1 MTVTAYSGPAGTGKT
16 HCLME
21 QVKGEVRT
29 RPLEANERVLAL
41 TFMHGSRRRLDS
53 RLREIAEIK
62 GRHRA
67 ITLDSLAWRLCKR
80 WRTLA
85 ASLSVQIPSEA
96 DFDATCALAAVLLSR
111 PDVASWV
118 RSSYPIVIVD
128 EAQDLTEPRSEMV
141 RHLAASCHVLL
152 AFDEFQCLNP
162 TMSSMPVES
171 WLFASCEP
179 KILEEC
185 HRTDDAEL
193 LAAARALRK
202 GGAPKKEGRR
212 FKVVETPSK
221 HLAAAYLAN
230 FIAWRRGGNVAV
242 LTPSRKGVFV
252 DAIVELV
259 RTRKLGKQRNGPYLI
274 EWEVPAQAEADRL
287 SALTTLPGQC
297 SPSEALELLAPN
309 SQEPAV
315 RTVVDWV
322 RGRAALG
329 IDVLTGDQIRSR
341 INRTITESRHFGTQ
355 TTRKYGAMTIQQAK
369 NREFDHV
376 AVVWPYT
383 VPKND
388 DQRRRLLYNAITRAR
403 RSCLVMVQSTKLLE
417 EAPFSG

>member
-1 MTVTAYSGPAGTGKT
+1 
-16 HCLME
+16 
-21 QVKGEVRT
+21 
-29 RPLEANERVLAL
+29 
-41 TFMHGSRRRLDS
+41 
-53 RLREIAEIK
+53 
-62 GRHRA
+62 
-67 ITLDSLAWRLCKR
+67 
-80 WRTLA
+80 
-85 ASLSVQIPSEA
+85 
-96 DFDATCALAAVLLSR
+96 
-111 PDVASWV
+111 
-118 RSSYPIVIVD
+118 
-128 EAQDLTEPRSEMV
+128 MV

-171 WLFASCEP
+171 WLLASCEP
-179 KILEEC
+179 KMLEEC

-193 LAAARALRK
+193 LAAAGALRK
-202 GGAPKKEGRR
+202 GGAPKREGRR

-221 HLAAAYLAN
+221 HLAAVYLAN

-242 LTPSRKGVFV
+242 LTPSRKGAFV

-259 RTRKLGKQRNGPYLI
+259 CTRKLGKQRNGPYLI
-274 EWEVPAQAEADRL
+274 EWEVPTQAEADRL

-297 SPSEALELLAPN
+297 SPSEALELLEPN

-403 RSCLVMVQSTKLLE
+403 RSCLVMVQSTRLLE